1 MKGKD
6 PIRFG
11 VIGVGL
17 WGEVHAEIYSNHPY
31 ATLAA
36 VCDRDRKRAEQVAQ
50 AHGAERIYTD
60 FRELAADPDI
70 DAVAVVTPD
79 FAHRDPIVAVAEAG
93 KHVITEKPL
102 ATTLEDAEAV
112 AKAVRRAGITFMVD
126 FHARWNP
133 PLAIA
138 RQDIAEGKLGRIV
151 SAYFRLNDTISVP
164 TEMLSW
170 AEKSSI
176 LWFLGSHT
184 VDCLRF
190 LFEDEV
196 QRVYS
201 VSRSSVLKSRG
212 VDVPDIYQSLLEFR
226 CGIVATIEN
235 NWIIPNTHPSVNDI
249 KVNILGSK
257 GMINMDLTNNQMIE
271 RYLEDST
278 DHPDCLVKPRVRD
291 RHVGFAYESIRD
303 FVDCLFLG
311 KEVQA
316 DLEDGLN
323 VTRVVLAIMESA
335 STGAPVT
342 VRY

>member
-1 MKGKD
+1 VKD
-6 PIRFG
+6 PTRFG

-31 ATLAA
+31 AALAA
-36 VCDRDRKRAEQVAQ
+36 VCDRDSKRAEQVAQ
-50 AHGAERIYTD
+50 AYGAERVYTD
-60 FRELAADPDI
+60 FRDLAADPGI

-79 FAHRDPIVAVAEAG
+79 FAHRDPIVAAAEAG
-93 KHVITEKPL
+93 KHIITEKPL
-102 ATTLEDAEAV
+102 ATTLEDAEAI
-112 AKAVRRAGITFMVD
+112 AKAVRIAGITFMVD

-138 RQDIAEGKLGRIV
+138 RQNIAEGKLGRIV

-170 AEKSSI
+170 AEKSSV

-184 VDCLRF
+184 VDSLRF

-196 QRVYS
+196 ERVYS
-201 VSRSSVLKSRG
+201 VSRSSVLKGRG
-212 VDVPDIYQSLLEFR
+212 VDVPDLYQSVLEFR
-226 CGIVATIEN
+226 SGIVATIEN

-278 DHPDCLVKPRVRD
+278 DHPDCLVKPQVRD

-316 DLEDGLN
+316 NLEDGLN
-323 VTRVVLAIMESA
+323 VTKVVLAIMESA
-335 STGAPVT
+335 STGVPVT